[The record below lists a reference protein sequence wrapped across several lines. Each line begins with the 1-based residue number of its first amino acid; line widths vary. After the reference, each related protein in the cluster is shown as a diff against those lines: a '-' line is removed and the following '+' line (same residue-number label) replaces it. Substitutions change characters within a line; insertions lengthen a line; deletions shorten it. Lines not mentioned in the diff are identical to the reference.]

1 MFSCNGKI
9 SEKQLQKMFVS
20 SVFAGTIFVIPYLS
34 ARLFGEDVLSGLLF
48 FLIFGSLYLLFFYG
62 VGEYYEIG
70 RNKWFLSLRIAR
82 LIVRLA
88 IYIVL
93 AVAVL
98 GEAEVPFMQGK
109 ETDRVA
115 NLLVVIPLLLVAL
128 YGANTARTGGNA
140 VTKEREKQCLDN
152 VVKKEAKQQ
161 CLDIEKQGRIREM
174 IFWML
179 FVPFVVMILFGLREV
194 DYSVFIPHV
203 TMPFGRL
210 VFFGYSL
217 LAFLLPAENYLYA
230 RTFVRR
236 KAGKKIVFSV
246 LSVLFLVVV
255 LSLFLLGIYGVQG
268 AGQEEMVT
276 IAIMRYI
283 RLPFGVLERFDVLM
297 VWFFMTGCFVLICET
312 LYYAGYLMSLL
323 FEGIKRKWLLFP
335 VLLLSLLIVWFLP
348 EYKETIAAFMRYGAA
363 TDVPISIILPIVE
376 MVLVEKNR
384 RG

>member
-20 SVFAGTIFVIPYLS
+20 SVFAGIIFVIPYLS
-34 ARLFGEDVLSGLLF
+34 ARLFGEAALSGLLF
-48 FLIFGSLYLLFFYG
+48 FLIFGSLYLLYFYR

-70 RNKWFLSLRIAR
+70 KNKWFLSLRVAR

-88 IYIVL
+88 VYIVL

-98 GEAEVPFMQGK
+98 GEGQVPFMQGK
-109 ETDRVA
+109 ETDRIA
-115 NLLVVIPLLLVAL
+115 NLLVVIPFLLVAL
-128 YGANTARTGGNA
+128 YGANTARTG
-140 VTKEREKQCLDN
+140 EKQ
-152 VVKKEAKQQ
+152 QY
-161 CLDIEKQGRIREM
+161 LDIEKQGRIREM
-174 IFWML
+174 IFWILFIPFALML
-179 FVPFVVMILFGLREV
+179 LFGLKEV

-210 VFFGYSL
+210 AFFGYSL
-217 LAFLLPAENYLYA
+217 LAFLLPTENYLYTRA
-230 RTFVRR
+230 FVRR
-236 KAGKKIVFSV
+236 KAGKKIF
-246 LSVLFLVVV
+246 LSVVLVLLLVIV
-255 LSLFLLGIYGVQG
+255 LSLFLIGIYGVNG

-297 VWFFMTGCFVLICET
+297 VWFFMTACFVLICET

-323 FEGIKRKWLLFP
+323 FEGVKRIRLLLP
-335 VLLLSLLIVWFLP
+335 VLIMSLLIVWFLP
-348 EYKETIAAFMRYGAA
+348 DYKETIYAFMRYGATA
-363 TDVPISIILPIVE
+363 DVPISIILPIVE
-376 MVLVEKNR
+376 MVVVEKNR